1 MRATHF
7 VHALERVAGIEPA
20 RSAWKA
26 GVLPLNYTR
35 ETSRV
40 TREYFLPATPTI
52 SATLYQKHKK
62 QRADDILK
70 PGNFSQQVS
79 GYLQSTVYCF
89 TCCCTAF
96 RTAFSTTFRPMSG
109 KATYGQEHGQAKPP
123 LSVPAK
129 RANCRL
135 KLVEGGGFEP
145 PKLSRQIYSL
155 IPLAAREPLQQSIRR
170 FYYPW
175 HFYTGAAF

>member
-40 TREYFLPATPTI
+40 TREFFLPILSYYRRQTSTPICAKSTKNREP
-52 SATLYQKHKK
+52 TTCLNLG
-62 QRADDILK
+62 D
-70 PGNFSQQVS
+70 FSQQVFRIS
-79 GYLQSTVYCF
+79 SVHCLLLLCCVQARPFKPNHRF
-89 TCCCTAF
+89 TGPAT
-96 RTAFSTTFRPMSG
+96 RP
-109 KATYGQEHGQAKPP
+109 KPLP
-123 LSVPAK
+123 E
-129 RANCRL
+129 
-135 KLVEGGGFEP
+135 LVEGGGFEP